1 MLGPEC
7 TVRPIETWNKHR
19 TVTVSN
25 SIKQHRTASKSNS
38 IEIEQHRN
46 RTTSNRK
53 HVSVN
58 QCGMQTGRQYW
69 CKDQTFTASIRPLS
83 CPPLRVPFG
92 GVCTPSRTWNQKSE
106 QQTFST
112 NHSVEVATRQYW
124 CCTTAAQLLHN
135 CYTTPLTK
143 PHPSGAIPTFV
154 LSPTVSGRRCPPPS
168 PAEHWSAG

>member
-38 IEIEQHRN
+38 IEIEQHRTEN
-46 RTTSNRK
+46 MCQSINVACKRGDSIGARTKRLPLQFVLF
-53 HVSVN
+53 HVLHFAFRLVVFAL
-58 QCGMQTGRQYW
+58 QV
-69 CKDQTFTASIRPLS
+69 
-83 CPPLRVPFG
+83 VPG
-92 GVCTPSRTWNQKSE
+92 TRR

-124 CCTTAAQLLHN
+124 CCTTAVQLLHN

-154 LSPTVSGRRCPPPS
+154 LSPAASGRRCPPPS